1 MAFLIAGLIALFL
14 VGCFLYGIYAGI
26 GAVVRGASRAPAKKC
41 RPSSGTPAVSPE
53 ASQIS
58 MPEVT
63 PEMSPDVSPES
74 PSAAGGPHSYGA
86 GITGATDAARATGE
100 LKELFELHQSGAL
113 TAEEFA
119 QMKQYLLFTLAEKL
133 SPRKEMP

>member
-1 MAFLIAGLIALFL
+1 MAFFIAGLIALFL
-14 VGCFLYGIYAGI
+14 VGCLLYGIYAGI

-41 RPSSGTPAVSPE
+41 RPSSGTPAASPE

-63 PEMSPDVSPES
+63 PEMSHES
-74 PSAAGGPHSYGA
+74 PSAAGPSHSHGV
-86 GITGATDAARATGE
+86 GITSATDAVRATGE

-119 QMKQYLLFTLAEKL
+119 QMKQYLLSTLAEKL